1 MRRLEG
7 RVWFLCAVILVAV
20 AITAGAQTKFIEPQ
34 LEIKQFKVPDGFK
47 TELWAEEP
55 QLANPVAMCIDE
67 HGKVYV
73 TETYR
78 LIDGGVYDIRNHM
91 DLYSEDLACRTIE
104 ERLAMIQKHYGVAP
118 VEFTKASE
126 KVQLLED
133 RSGGGKADFA
143 TTFAEGFNE
152 ILDGLGAGVLARKG
166 DVYFTDIPN
175 LWRLRDTNNDGK
187 ADVRELMSRG
197 YGVHFGYSGH
207 DLHGLRIGP
216 DGKLYFTMADRGV
229 HLTTKEGRV
238 IDYPDMGTVLRCN
251 LDGSELEVFAQGLR
265 NPQKLAFDDYG
276 NLFTGDNNCDYGDA
290 ARLVYI
296 VEGGDSGWRIAN
308 QFSDTTPA
316 GVWNSEKLWHLQF
329 PGQAAYIVP
338 PVGHIASGPS
348 GLAHYPGTGF
358 SPAYRDHFFLCD
370 FRGAGPNSG
379 VHGFAVKPNG
389 AGFDM
394 VDHTEFFWGI
404 LATDAEFGPDGRMYV
419 TDWVDGWAHQQQ
431 GRIFRVGETNYVNS
445 PEVVKTKQL
454 IGEGMEKRS
463 NKELAKLLEHP
474 DQRVRQEAQFE
485 LAARGRKSVSTLR
498 DVARHDTNQLARLH
512 GIWGLGQISVKDKN
526 VLKDI
531 VALLQD
537 EDAEVRAQTA
547 KVLGNVKFTA
557 ATGPLIKAMKDE
569 NARVRFFAAIS
580 LSKLGDRAAIP
591 AMVEMLRLNEDKDVF
606 IRHAAVM
613 GLTSLGNKTDLMTF
627 AKDNSRSVRMGALL
641 AMRRQKLPEVATF
654 LHDNDELIVLEA
666 ARAIND
672 LTMTNAMP
680 QLAALIEHP
689 TKDEMLDWRVI
700 NANFRIGKPENAVA
714 LANYAKQTDAT
725 DKVREEA
732 LHALE
737 TWASPSPRDRIT
749 GLWLPLESRD
759 GKAAADALRPAV
771 TQVLSQAPV
780 GVQLAGIRAIEK
792 LSVKE
797 AGDPLFAMM
806 RDAKMTSAVRV
817 EALKALGELHD
828 AHLNEAVDLAAKD
841 ADENV
846 RKEANRLRAEMMPG
860 DATVQLA
867 QVLEHGSI
875 AEQQGAFA
883 TLGGLPGA
891 AADQLLCEW
900 LDKLITSNVVK
911 EIKFDLITAA
921 EKRNSSEVKAKLKQ
935 YQDAQPKSDE
945 FLGYRETLYG
955 GDAEAGRKIFIEK
968 PEASCIRCHK
978 VRGEGGQVGPDLTGI
993 ITRHDREYI
1002 LESILFPNKRIA
1014 AGFES
1019 VLVEMNDGQAYAGI
1033 VKAQDDKE
1041 LSLLAVEDGQM
1052 MKLKKSEIKKQVKG
1066 LSPMPEG
1073 IGNVL
1078 SKQDLRNLVEFLATL
1093 K

>member
-1 MRRLEG
+1 M
-7 RVWFLCAVILVAV
+7 VALLGWM
-20 AITAGAQTKFIEPQ
+20 AITASAETKFIEPA
-34 LEIKQFKVPDGFK
+34 LEIKQFKVPAGFK

-104 ERLAMIQKHYGVAP
+104 DRLAMIQKHYGVAP

-166 DVYFTDIPN
+166 DVYFADIPN
-175 LWRLRDTNNDGK
+175 LWRLRDTNGDGK

-216 DGKLYFTMADRGV
+216 DGKMYFTMADRGL

-238 IDYPDMGTVLRCN
+238 LDYPDTGTVLRCN
-251 LDGSELEVFAQGLR
+251 LDGSELEVFAYGLR

-329 PGQAAYIVP
+329 LGQAAYIVP

-370 FRGAGPNSG
+370 FRGSGPNSG
-379 VHGFAVKPNG
+379 IHGFAVKPDG

-404 LATDAEFGPDGRMYV
+404 LATDAEFGPDGRMYAC
-419 TDWVDGWAHQQQ
+419 DWVDGWAHQQQ
-431 GRIFRVGETNYVNS
+431 GRIFRVSETNYVNS
-445 PEVVKTKQL
+445 PEVLQTKQL
-454 IGEGMEKRS
+454 IGEVMEKRS

-485 LAARGRKSVSTLR
+485 LAARGIKAVSTLR
-498 DVARHDTNQLARLH
+498 DAARRDTNQLARLH
-512 GIWGLGQISVKDKN
+512 GIWGLGQISVKDPH

-531 VALLQD
+531 VGLLQD
-537 EDAEVRAQTA
+537 KDAEVRAQTA

-557 ATGPLIKAMKDE
+557 ATGPLIKALKDE

-591 AMVEMLRLNEDKDVF
+591 ALVDMLRRNEDRDVY

-613 GLTSLGNKTDLMTF
+613 GLTGLANREELMPL
-627 AKDNSRSVRMGALL
+627 AMDNSRPVRMGALL
-641 AMRRQKLPEVATF
+641 AMRRQRLPEIAMF
-654 LHDNDELIVLEA
+654 LHDSDELIVLEA

-680 QLAALIEHP
+680 QLAARIGRP

-714 LANYAKQTDAT
+714 LANYAKRPDAT
-725 DKVREEA
+725 EKVRIEA

-749 GLWLPLESRD
+749 GLWLPLASRD
-759 GKAAADALRPAV
+759 GKVAADALRPMV
-771 TQVLSQAPV
+771 GPVLKQAPD
-780 GVQLAGIRAIEK
+780 GVRLAAILAVEK
-792 LSVKE
+792 LSLME
-797 AGDPLFAMM
+797 CGAPLLALAGDHNVA
-806 RDAKMTSAVRV
+806 SEVRV
-817 EALKALGELHD
+817 AALKALGELHD
-828 AHLNEAVDLAAKD
+828 PNLAAA
-841 ADENV
+841 ADTAANDSDEKV
-846 RKEANRLRAEMMPG
+846 RKEANQLRAQLKPG
-860 DATVQLA
+860 DATGQLS

-875 AEQQGAFA
+875 SEKQGAFA
-883 TLGGLPGA
+883 TLGGLPGE
-891 AADQLLCEW
+891 AADKLISDW
-900 LDKLITSNVVK
+900 LDKLIASNVEK
-911 EIKFDLITAA
+911 EVKFDLISAA
-921 EKRNSSEVKAKLKQ
+921 EKRTAPEVKAKLKQ
-935 YQDAQPKSDE
+935 YEDAQPKTDE
-945 FLGYRETLYG
+945 FLGFRETLYG
-955 GDAEAGRKIFIEK
+955 GDAQAGRKIFMEK
-968 PEASCIRCHK
+968 PEASCLRCHK
-978 VRGEGGQVGPDLTGI
+978 VNGEGGQVGPELTGI

-1002 LESILFPNKRIA
+1002 LESILFPNKQIA

-1033 VKAQDDKE
+1033 VKGQDDKE
-1041 LSLLAVEDGQM
+1041 LTLLAVEDGQV
-1052 MKLKKSEIKKQVKG
+1052 MKLKKSNIKKQVKG
-1066 LSPMPEG
+1066 LSPMPDG
-1073 IGNVL
+1073 LGNVL

>member
-1 MRRLEG
+1 M
-7 RVWFLCAVILVAV
+7 VALLGWMT
-20 AITAGAQTKFIEPQ
+20 ITASAETKFIEPA
-34 LEIKQFKVPDGFK
+34 LEIKQFKVPAGFK

-104 ERLAMIQKHYGVAP
+104 DRLAMIQKHYGVAP

-175 LWRLRDTNNDGK
+175 LWRLRDTNGNGK

-216 DGKLYFTMADRGV
+216 DGKMYFTMADRGL
-229 HLTTKEGRV
+229 HLTTREGRV
-238 IDYPDMGTVLRCN
+238 LDYPDTGTVLRCN
-251 LDGSELEVFAQGLR
+251 LDGSELEVFAYGLR

-370 FRGAGPNSG
+370 FRGSGPNSG
-379 VHGFAVKPNG
+379 IHGFAVKPDG

-404 LATDAEFGPDGRMYV
+404 LATDAEFGPDGRMYAC
-419 TDWVDGWAHQQQ
+419 DWVDGWAHQQQ
-431 GRIFRVGETNYVNS
+431 GRIFRVSETNYVNS
-445 PEVVKTKQL
+445 PEVLQTKQL

-463 NKELAKLLEHP
+463 NKELAKLLEHS

-485 LAARGRKSVSTLR
+485 LAARGSKAVSTLR
-498 DVARHDTNQLARLH
+498 ETARHDTNQLARLH
-512 GIWGLGQISVKDKN
+512 GIWGLGQISVKDPR

-531 VALLQD
+531 VGLLQD
-537 EDAEVRAQTA
+537 RDAEVRAQTA

-557 ATGPLIKAMKDE
+557 ATGPLIKALKDE
-569 NARVRFFAAIS
+569 NARARFFAAIS
-580 LSKLGDRAAIP
+580 LSKLGDHAAIP
-591 AMVEMLRLNEDKDVF
+591 ALVDMLRRNEDRDVY

-613 GLTSLGNKTDLMTF
+613 GLTGLAGEADLTTL

-641 AMRRQKLPEVATF
+641 AMRRQRLPEVATF
-654 LHDNDELIVLEA
+654 LHDGDELIVLEA

-680 QLAALIEHP
+680 QLATLIAHP
-689 TKDEMLDWRVI
+689 TMDEMLDWRVI
-700 NANFRIGKPENAVA
+700 NANFRIGKSGNAVA
-714 LANYAKQTDAT
+714 LANYAVRTDAT
-725 DKVREEA
+725 EKVRVEA

-749 GLWLPLESRD
+749 GLWLPLASRD
-759 GKAAADALRPAV
+759 GKAAADALRPVASQLLSEGPDGVRLASIQAV
-771 TQVLSQAPV
+771 
-780 GVQLAGIRAIEK
+780 EK
-792 LSVKE
+792 LSVTE
-797 AGDPLFAMM
+797 AGPALFTIAG
-806 RDAKMTSAVRV
+806 DHKTSSDVRV

-828 AHLNEAVDLAAKD
+828 AHLADAVNLAVND
-841 ADENV
+841 NDEKV
-846 RKEANRLRAEMMPG
+846 RKEGNELRAQMKPG
-860 DATVQLA
+860 DATGQLA
-867 QVLEHGSI
+867 QVLEKGSI
-875 AEQQGAFA
+875 GEKQGAFA
-883 TLGGLPGA
+883 TLGGLPGE
-891 AADQLLCEW
+891 AADKLISDW
-900 LDKLITSNVVK
+900 LDKLIASNVEK
-911 EIKFDLITAA
+911 EVKFDLIFAA
-921 EKRNSSEVKAKLKQ
+921 EKRTSPEVKAKLKQ
-935 YQDAQPKSDE
+935 YEDAQPKTDE
-945 FLGYRETLYG
+945 FLGFRETLYG
-955 GDAEAGRKIFIEK
+955 GDAEAGRKIFMEK
-968 PEASCIRCHK
+968 PEASCVRCHK
-978 VRGEGGQVGPDLTGI
+978 VRGDGGQVGPELTGI

-1002 LESILFPNKRIA
+1002 LESILFPNKQIA

-1033 VKAQDDKE
+1033 VKGQDDKE
-1041 LSLLAVEDGQM
+1041 LTLLAVEDGQV
-1052 MKLKKSEIKKQVKG
+1052 MKLKKSDIKKQVKG

-1073 IGNVL
+1073 MGNVL